1 MLHNDLTLSP
11 QIMKIHKIVKLVA
24 NLHDKNEYHILDLI
38 KTCFKPYIHR
48 NTMLRNKAKKEKKIL
63 KSIFFNLVFCETM
76 ENVRKHTDA
85 ILVATK
91 KINYLVSELNYQKK
105 NFFGKFYLDSYQ
117 Y

>member
-1 MLHNDLTLSP
+1 
-11 QIMKIHKIVKLVA
+11 MKSHKIVKLVA
-24 NLHDKNEYHILDLI
+24 NLHDQNECHILDLI
-38 KTCFKPYIHR
+38 KNCLKPYIRR